1 MHINEYSN
9 YLSSERR
16 YSPHTVKS
24 YLSDLS
30 QFTEYMLEQYE
41 INSFSE
47 IESVHI
53 RSWISYLISQKQ
65 SNTSVNRKI
74 STLRSYY
81 RFLLKQRK
89 LEKNPM
95 DLISSPKAKKR
106 LPVYVEESKIE
117 DLLHEDNF
125 DDGFEGVRDRLI
137 IELFYRTGI
146 RLSELEN
153 LKDENID
160 LGLMQI
166 KVLGKRNKERLIPIS
181 NNIKKLVIQYYNIRD
196 EVFPDLKQNKFSF
209 VTYKGDKIY
218 SKMIY
223 RIVRREIGRVS
234 TANKRSPHV
243 LRHSFA
249 THMLNNGADINA
261 IKELLG
267 HSNLS
272 ATEIYTHNTI
282 SKLKNI
288 YKQAHPRA

>member
-1 MHINEYSN
+1 
-9 YLSSERR
+9 
-16 YSPHTVKS
+16 
-24 YLSDLS
+24 
-30 QFTEYMLEQYE
+30 
-41 INSFSE
+41 
-47 IESVHI
+47 
-53 RSWISYLISQKQ
+53 
-65 SNTSVNRKI
+65 
-74 STLRSYY
+74 
-81 RFLLKQRK
+81 
-89 LEKNPM
+89 M